1 MQCEQVE
8 NRLNAL
14 LDRRRHW
21 ARDRELFA
29 HCAACESCRSI
40 AQAYA
45 ACDEHVEQVP
55 SLPADFAT
63 RVLSELQLNYL
74 GEAER
79 SSSIQSSE
87 CRRIHW
93 QWIAVAAAIFVGVT
107 IALRQPNIPEA
118 VLPIQGEYAFA
129 KTWPIQ
135 VEFER
140 LLGEDRQLSEMVW
153 QSTGREFAKLPH
165 QVRRAAELSDS
176 SHLTGAIRPVAA
188 AWQSLRR
195 VLPGESMEAEPA
207 NGETGFYLVADENQ
221 WV

>member
-14 LDRRRHW
+14 LDQRRHW

-40 AQAYA
+40 ARAYA
-45 ACDEHVEQVP
+45 ACEEHVELIP

-63 RVLSELQLNYL
+63 RVLTELQPNFLAAADRQASL
-74 GEAER
+74 QTAGR
-79 SSSIQSSE
+79 
-87 CRRIHW
+87 RRIPW
-93 QWIAVAAAIFVGVT
+93 QWCAVAAAVFVGVT
-107 IALRQPNIPEA
+107 IALRQPHAPVA
-118 VLPIQGEYAFA
+118 ATPIQGELAIV
-129 KTWPIQ
+129 KTWPIH

-140 LLGEDRQLSEMVW
+140 LLGEDRQLSEVVW
-153 QSTGREFAKLPH
+153 KSTGREFAKLPH

-207 NGETGFYLVADENQ
+207 NGETGFYLVDAEGQ